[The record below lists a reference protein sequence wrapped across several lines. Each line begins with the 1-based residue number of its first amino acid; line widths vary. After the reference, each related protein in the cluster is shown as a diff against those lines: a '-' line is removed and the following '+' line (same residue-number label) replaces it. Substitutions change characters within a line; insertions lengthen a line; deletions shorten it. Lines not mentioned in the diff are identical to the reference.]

1 MQELSIIQK
10 TYDLIKWYTPI
21 LNRLP
26 RDQKMLLGFRITN
39 RLYDFLEGLLAAR
52 YTKQKLPLLEPLN
65 TSLDILRYQA
75 RLLVDTCDLSPERYE
90 IISEFLNDIGTE
102 LGGWIRQQNQKNNAN
117 SDVKNTQVSPIL
129 IKKDKT

>member
-10 TYDLIKWYTPI
+10 TYDLIKWYSPI

-26 RDQKMLLGFRITN
+26 RDQKLLLGFRITN
-39 RLYDFLEGLLAAR
+39 RLYDFLEGLLTAR
-52 YTKQKLPLLEPLN
+52 YAKQKLPLLEPLN

-75 RLLVDTCDLSPERYE
+75 RLLVDTCDMSAERYE

-102 LGGWIRQQNQKNNAN
+102 LGGWIRQQNQK
-117 SDVKNTQVSPIL
+117 SDSKIDFKNEQVSPVL
-129 IKKDKT
+129 VKRDRT

>member
-1 MQELSIIQK
+1 MEELSIIQK

-26 RDQKMLLGFRITN
+26 RDQKILLGFRITN
-39 RLYDFLEGLLAAR
+39 RLYDFLEGLLTAR
-52 YTKQKLPLLEPLN
+52 YAKQKLPLLEPLN

-75 RLLVDTCDLSPERYE
+75 RLLVDTCDLSSERYE

-102 LGGWIRQQNQKNNAN
+102 LGGWIRQQNQKNNAS
-117 SDVKNTQVSPIL
+117 SDIKKAQSSPIL
-129 IKKDKT
+129 IKKDRT